1 MTEETIAKPRTSVL
15 AELRKRVAVDAKY
28 EILVGGEP
36 LQVRLPGALQ
46 WAALAATHNVIDQM
60 LNGAKP
66 LAGGDERGMYA
77 DVVGLAISMQDARD
91 DGREMPTSDEVEEA
105 IAICGSI
112 VPTELEEG
120 FLYIFL
126 ESHPRYKK
134 SFEQAVAEA
143 ARIET
148 EKLGDAE
155 SVETTGTT
163 ETKETTTA

>member
-15 AELRKRVAVDAKY
+15 AELRKRVVVDAKY
-28 EILVGGEP
+28 QIPVGGEL

-66 LAGGDERGMYA
+66 VEGSEERDMFA
-77 DVVGLAISMQDARD
+77 DVVGLAIAMQNSRD
-91 DGREMPTSDEVEEA
+91 DGREMPTPDEVEEA
-105 IAICGSI
+105 IDLCRSI

-155 SVETTGTT
+155 SAETT